1 MWYGRTMHERARS
14 TQSSMSAMRQYLHDR
29 TSQTATEPRKGILH
43 QPMYWTYVER
53 ILHSVNYM
61 GTHQHQH
68 NDDKWHDTDTEHGSN
83 SNNKLQQH
91 LPKRDS
97 SGGYHAPVSTRIL
110 RHLGSQSWG
119 TWSMAGSTS
128 LLRPC
133 SRAHALC
140 WYVMK
145 QSQRT
150 NNSTDTSQYQHH
162 HSEHTP
168 THSPSKKQIATAIS
182 QQQFSDQW
190 KINTTSSTIPTT

>member
-1 MWYGRTMHERARS
+1 MVWYGRTMHERARS
-14 TQSSMSAMRQYLHDR
+14 TQSSMSAMRQYLHEG

-53 ILHSVNYM
+53 ILHSVDYM

-150 NNSTDTSQYQHH
+150 NNSTDTLTITSALSLSDHPYTCQDGL
-162 HSEHTP
+162 
-168 THSPSKKQIATAIS
+168 THWDWQTC
-182 QQQFSDQW
+182 W
-190 KINTTSSTIPTT
+190 YR